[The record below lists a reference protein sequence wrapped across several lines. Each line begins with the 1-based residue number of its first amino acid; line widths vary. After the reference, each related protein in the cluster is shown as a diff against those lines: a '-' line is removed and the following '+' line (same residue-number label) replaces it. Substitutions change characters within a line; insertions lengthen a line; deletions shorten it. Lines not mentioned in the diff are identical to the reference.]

1 MEDLVKEYHKTQYR
15 NKDRVPYVE
24 HLIGV
29 KSILSSVLE
38 ITGECKD
45 EVLLGDMLDAALG
58 HDLIEDTSV
67 SKDEI
72 MNASDER
79 VLHLIEELSNPVDD
93 THTDEYMKQISN
105 ASEEARVIKYCDL
118 LENTTSVC
126 YGLQDL
132 GIGWFYN
139 FYEPILKRTTD
150 NLANTEFINY
160 PKTANLL
167 RSALKMSTSLL
178 YDKLKLYRKE
188 NNGRIEE

>member
-1 MEDLVKEYHKTQYR
+1 MEDLVKKYHNSQYR
-15 NKDRVPYVE
+15 NKNKVPYVE

-38 ITGECKD
+38 ITGECTD
-45 EVLLGDMLDAALG
+45 EVLLKDMLDAALG

-67 SKDEI
+67 SIDEI
-72 MNASDER
+72 TNVGNER

-93 THTDEYMKQISN
+93 AHTDEYMKQLSN
-105 ASEEARVIKYCDL
+105 ASEEARIIKYCDL

-132 GIGWFYN
+132 GIGWFSN